1 MTLKPANLVLIL
13 VVLTAAALQA
23 CTPAVDNS
31 VDTIATAVAATLAA
45 GEVGETPPD
54 TPAPPPSPTWTIHPT
69 VTASPP
75 ETNFSYAGVSFF
87 FNDLLADDITAGVT
101 PGQYDESNTWWS
113 TPDHRVYKFNGWVLS
128 DSFHPPAIRVYPV
141 AEFTAI
147 NENVTAGLNAL
158 DAALK
163 TIPLDGGSL
172 RVPDMFNAGQLYFS
186 NPKAMRF
193 QNGYGARWLSQYGQ
207 AYFPVGKPNLFYTF
221 QGFTNDGLYYVSI
234 ILPVNHP
241 SLPATDQVSMDD
253 AFYEHFPTYAAEIR
267 ALLEEQSDNSFMP
280 SLVLLDQLVTSL
292 LVGEP

>member
-23 CTPAVDNS
+23 CAPAVDNS

-75 ETNFSYAGVSFF
+75 ETNFSYAGVSFY

-128 DSFHPPAIRVYPV
+128 D
-141 AEFTAI
+141 
-147 NENVTAGLNAL
+147 
-158 DAALK
+158 
-163 TIPLDGGSL
+163 PLDGGSL